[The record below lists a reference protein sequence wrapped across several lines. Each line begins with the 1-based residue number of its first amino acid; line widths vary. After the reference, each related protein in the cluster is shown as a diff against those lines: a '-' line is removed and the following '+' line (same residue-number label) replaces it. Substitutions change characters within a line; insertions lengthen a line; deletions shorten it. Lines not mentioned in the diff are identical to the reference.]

1 MTPAPVA
8 AAKNT
13 NTAVEGEGRDGTIY
27 IDFDARTGHNHGTKF
42 RMKQG
47 YWNSI
52 YSMVEKIMRIEP
64 ENIYWQD

>member
-1 MTPAPVA
+1 MKKEEVTY
-8 AAKNT
+8 
-13 NTAVEGEGRDGTIY
+13 GTIY
-27 IDFDARTGHNHGTKF
+27 IDFNARTGHNHGTKF